1 MVLIRKGSL
10 VYGMRYLDFPLL
22 LFRLA
27 FSILWTSPS
36 LNPRSIVSHVSYVD
50 KWFHLS
56 LSLEEFVSG
65 GERGIE
71 VSSFETCEPCD
82 KTGAKSNK
90 CVRLCKACG
99 SRGNVMKTA
108 RTPFRMM
115 SGVI

>member
-1 MVLIRKGSL
+1 MVVIRKGSL

-27 FSILWTSPS
+27 FSIL
-36 LNPRSIVSHVSYVD
+36 
-50 KWFHLS
+50 WFHLS

>member
-1 MVLIRKGSL
+1 MVVIRKGSL
-10 VYGMRYLDFPLL
+10 VYGMR
-22 LFRLA
+22 
-27 FSILWTSPS
+27 TSPS
-36 LNPRSIVSHVSYVD
+36 LNPRSTVSHVSYVD